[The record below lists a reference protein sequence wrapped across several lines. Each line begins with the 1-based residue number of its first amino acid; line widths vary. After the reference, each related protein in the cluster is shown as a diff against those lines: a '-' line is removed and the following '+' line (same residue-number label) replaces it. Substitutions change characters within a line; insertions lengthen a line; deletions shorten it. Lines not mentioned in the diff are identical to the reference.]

1 MFENTEQPGNDV
13 KNILVVEDDAEIGLF
28 LTEAIK
34 QETPHNAT
42 LATTGKDALSQIKRT
57 PPDLF
62 VCDYRLPDMD
72 GYTLYQVIRSMESYD
87 DTPVIL
93 ISAMPNLMTIPVEHK
108 KLLRMKKPIELDE
121 FLYLMQELL

>member
-1 MFENTEQPGNDV
+1 MFNYAEQPSKTA

-34 QETPHNAT
+34 QETPYTAT
-42 LATTGKDALSQIKRT
+42 LATTGKDALNHLKRT
-57 PPDLF
+57 QLDLF
-62 VCDYRLPDMD
+62 VCDYRLPDID

-93 ISAMPNLMTIPVEHK
+93 ISAMPDLMAIPVQHK

-121 FLYLMQELL
+121 FLYLLQELL

>member
-1 MFENTEQPGNDV
+1 MFNYAEQPGKTA

-34 QETPHNAT
+34 QETPHTAT
-42 LATTGKDALSQIKRT
+42 LATTGKDALNHIKRMQL
-57 PPDLF
+57 DLF

-93 ISAMPNLMTIPVEHK
+93 ISAMPDLMAISVQHK

-121 FLYLMQELL
+121 FLYLLQELL